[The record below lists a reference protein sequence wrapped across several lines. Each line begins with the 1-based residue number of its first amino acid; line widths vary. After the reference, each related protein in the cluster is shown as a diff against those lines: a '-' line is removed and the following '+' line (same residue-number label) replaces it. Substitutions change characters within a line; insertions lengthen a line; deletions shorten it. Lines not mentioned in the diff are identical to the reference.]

1 MTYKGRDGKIYYYSM
16 NGQNGNVYGELP
28 IDYKKV
34 GILSGAVS
42 LLVFLLGLI
51 GGFFL

>member
-1 MTYKGRDGKIYYYSM
+1 MYYYSM
-16 NGQNGNVYGELP
+16 NGQNGAVYGELP

-34 GILSGAVS
+34 WMLSGMVF
-42 LLVFLLGLI
+42 LVVFLLGLA